1 MILPIN
7 TRYRLAANRHS
18 WVVQKRRK
26 RKDRKT
32 GVYVED
38 WKSILWF
45 ASLDHALNA
54 LTELMLRTS
63 EAKTLADALAEVKKV
78 TATLSQALTPKFIVT
93 LADPLLDQEN
103 LKANLSQADA
113 QEKEAAG

>member
-78 TATLSQALTPKFIVT
+78 TATLSQALAPKFIVT
-93 LADPLLDQEN
+93 LAEALPDEEN
-103 LKANLSQADA
+103 VEASLSQADA